1 MMGKSSTTSFH
12 TANHLEID
20 FLGNRIHSSRPDG
33 SIYLCFITVCHK
45 PSMERILHIT
55 FVAKNFKI
63 EGAFYPHLHY
73 FLNLMGF
80 SI

>member
-12 TANHLEID
+12 TTSHPEID
-20 FLGNRIHSSRPDG
+20 FLGNLIQSSRSGG
-33 SIYLCFITVCHK
+33 SIYFYFITMCHK

-55 FVAKNFKI
+55 FVAKNLKM
-63 EGAFYPHLHY
+63 ERTFYPHLHY
-73 FLNLMGF
+73 FLKLMGF